1 MRGRKRR
8 FDSVPMKMARRPV
21 VTNLS
26 LLFFAQNTLLIIERS
41 GLIMR
46 TYKVMEIAEL
56 LNVNEETVRR
66 WIRSDGLKARQTSK
80 KTGNV
85 INEQDLIEFVRTKPK
100 YRKMLCLQEPQI
112 DNAYRETLKG
122 LLIDLIHKRDQIND
136 QINKIQLLL
145 EEES

>member
-1 MRGRKRR
+1 
-8 FDSVPMKMARRPV
+8 
-21 VTNLS
+21 
-26 LLFFAQNTLLIIERS
+26 
-41 GLIMR
+41 MR
-46 TYKVMEIAEL
+46 TYKVMEIAKL
-56 LNVNEETVRR
+56 LSVNEETVRR
-66 WIRSDGLKARQTSK
+66 WIRTEGLKAKRTSN

-112 DNAYRETLKG
+112 DNTYRETLKG
-122 LLIDLIHKRDQIND
+122 LLIDLIHKRDQIDD

>member
-1 MRGRKRR
+1 
-8 FDSVPMKMARRPV
+8 
-21 VTNLS
+21 
-26 LLFFAQNTLLIIERS
+26 
-41 GLIMR
+41 MR

-66 WIRSDGLKARQTSK
+66 WIRSEGLKARRTSN

-122 LLIDLIHKRDQIND
+122 LLIDLIHKRDQIDD